1 MRRENLYQK
10 TKTKDKQ
17 TKKHKYLH
25 VSYCH
30 INNSKKQTLNFK
42 LILIGTYVPR
52 MTNIGLQTIWD
63 FAQLKSNLS

>member
-30 INNSKKQTLNFK
+30 INHSKKTDLKFQA
-42 LILIGTYVPR
+42 
-52 MTNIGLQTIWD
+52 NIDRHLCAKND
-63 FAQLKSNLS
+63 KHRSANNLGFCVAKI